1 MYSGSQ
7 KDFAIQSR
15 LKKQI
20 LDLNDGTRFDFTMS
34 YLEGLNVKRLRHIL
48 LFARMMKLKK
58 PCL

>member
-7 KDFAIQSR
+7 KDSAIESR

-20 LDLNDGTRFDFTMS
+20 LDLNDGSRFDFTMS
-34 YLEGLNVKRLRHIL
+34 YFEGLSVKRLRHIL

-58 PCL
+58 PR